1 MFDIL
6 IPWYLEL
13 YQVLI
18 FLLALIFVIEF
29 LYGLSNVTS
38 HILFLLLTIKFI
50 TLGFGVSFGV
60 WSLITNQAHNASV
73 EDT

>member
-1 MFDIL
+1 VFDIL

>member
-18 FLLALIFVIEF
+18 SLFPLIFIIEL
-29 LYGLSNVTS
+29 LYGLSNVIS
-38 HILFLLLTIKFI
+38 YILFLLLTIEFI
-50 TLGFGVSFGV
+50 ALDFSVSFGV
-60 WSLITNQAHNASV
+60 WSLITNQATNASI
-73 EDT
+73 EDI